1 MSLDRLH
8 GNELVLTH
16 EQVSIFLGA
25 RRESIST
32 AAQKLELT
40 GAIRHRRG
48 HLTVANRQE
57 LEHRAGESYAVVSRG
72 VSISRANIRSFE
84 HDLSLSL
91 ITPVL

>member
-25 RRESIST
+25 RRESITT

-57 LEHRAGESYAVVSRG
+57 MEYRAGESYAVVSKEYQYLAAC
-72 VSISRANIRSFE
+72 RAFPSTFNN
-84 HDLSLSL
+84 
-91 ITPVL
+91 TP